1 MNTGRLVRT
10 FQELV
15 SIDSPSFDERR
26 MADELAGR
34 LKELGF
40 AVSEDGAGEYYGG
53 TAGNLYAYREG
64 TLPGEP
70 LLFSIHMDTVEP
82 ARGKRA
88 VLRGDGRIESGGDTV
103 LGPTVWQG
111 RRRFW
116 KPSRSLRK
124 KEGLPQPGASLFIGE
139 ERHLQ
144 GSAVLIFPGCGQ
156 RNPISWILSG
166 PLGRGGEPGA
176 DAGGF
181 PDRRAWKGGPRRLRA
196 GEGRPCI
203 AAASRAMARME
214 LGRVG
219 QDMTV
224 NIGHIEGGVRRRTSC
239 RTLLPDGRGAQLF
252 P

>member
-1 MNTGRLVRT
+1 MNTDRLVRT

-70 LLFSIHMDTVEP
+70 LLFSTHMDTVEP

-103 LGPTVWQG
+103 LGADCMTGTAALLEALAELKEEGKDFEEVSFDFQYDIASFLQHYAYAFSLAGLERITGINQKQLSHYISGYRHPSEKTV
-111 RRRFW
+111 
-116 KPSRSLRK
+116 RK
-124 KEGLPQPGASLFIGE
+124 IESSIRKFSQE
-139 ERHLQ
+139 
-144 GSAVLIFPGCGQ
+144 
-156 RNPISWILSG
+156 LSSVHF
-166 PLGRGGEPGA
+166 A
-176 DAGGF
+176 
-181 PDRRAWKGGPRRLRA
+181 
-196 GEGRPCI
+196 
-203 AAASRAMARME
+203 
-214 LGRVG
+214 
-219 QDMTV
+219 
-224 NIGHIEGGVRRRTSC
+224 
-239 RTLLPDGRGAQLF
+239 
-252 P
+252 